1 MATAEEV
8 AYKDPSSPKLALKL
22 WKVLRYYAPLLDSP
36 IISILT
42 PKESSAILSYRGQLS
57 TSIPPPS
64 VPLMATSSY
73 LSSSFNTL
81 TILRCVHNRA
91 SPRVVVSCQLKA
103 HPPQLST
110 SIQSRGDL
118 LHQLSSLRYTI
129 SNEWIGPSC
138 GTYDNI
144 AQMLHRSYI
153 ALLAIASDRL
163 QP

>member
-42 PKESSAILSYRGQLS
+42 PKESSAILSSYRGQLS
-57 TSIPPPS
+57 TSI
-64 VPLMATSSY
+64 PLMATSSY